1 MCTSLNVIGLDG
13 YRTRNAIENFRW
25 DLQCKVVDAYVKIT
39 RLHRF
44 AMTQD
49 ASPKSN
55 DQAEETPR
63 GPGYGADRPRE
74 IPPRGWFQI
83 LRRSFKAIKNDHLT
97 LIAGGVAYAWFLAL
111 FPGMIAAVLI
121 YGLVTDPAQVESQV
135 NDMASGLPQDAQS
148 LITTQLKSIAGGS
161 GGLGLGLVL
170 SLALALWSAS
180 AGMAGLVEAVNIA
193 YEEEEE
199 RNFVVKRGLA
209 LLLTIGFLIFLAV
222 AVGLVA
228 VFPVVLSQLGT
239 GPIVSILA
247 QVVRW
252 AVLVGAAILALGLIY
267 RVGPDRNA
275 ASVRWLST
283 GSFIATILWIAV
295 SVGFSFYV
303 DNFGSYGK
311 TYGALAGVVVLLIWF
326 WITALA
332 VLIGAKIN
340 AESEGQTIKDTTT
353 GEPKPIG
360 SRGAVKA
367 DQLPPTQ

>member
-1 MCTSLNVIGLDG
+1 
-13 YRTRNAIENFRW
+13 
-25 DLQCKVVDAYVKIT
+25 
-39 RLHRF
+39 
-44 AMTQD
+44 MTQD
-49 ASPKSN
+49 ASTESN
-55 DQAEETPR
+55 DPAGDAARP
-63 GPGYGADRPRE
+63 PGYGAEKPGD
-74 IPPRGWFQI
+74 IPPRGWFRVF
-83 LRRSFKAIKNDHLT
+83 RRSLKAIKKDHLT

-121 YGLVTDPAQVESQV
+121 YGLVTDPSQVENQV

-161 GGLGLGLVL
+161 SGLGLGLLL
-170 SLALALWSAS
+170 SVALALWSAS

-199 RNFVVKRGLA
+199 RNFVVKRALA

-222 AVGLVA
+222 AVALVA

-239 GPIVSILA
+239 GPIISIIA

-283 GSFIATILWIAV
+283 GSIIATIIWLAA

-303 DNFGSYGK
+303 DNFSSYGK

-353 GEPKPIG
+353 GEPMPLG

-367 DQLPPTQ
+367 DQVPPAQ